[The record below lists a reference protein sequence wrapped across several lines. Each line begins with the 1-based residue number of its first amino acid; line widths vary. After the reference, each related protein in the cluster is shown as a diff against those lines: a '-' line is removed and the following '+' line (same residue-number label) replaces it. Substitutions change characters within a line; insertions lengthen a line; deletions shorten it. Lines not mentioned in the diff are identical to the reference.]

1 MANFTAL
8 YDACVLHPP
17 AIRDLLMRLALT
29 DLFRAK
35 WSGDIHQE
43 WMRSVRRQRP
53 DIAWETL
60 EHVRGLMD
68 AHVRD
73 CLVDGYEEL
82 IPALA
87 LPDANDRHVLA
98 AAIRG
103 QADVIVTYNLRD
115 FPDSAL
121 SRYGIEAQHPDE
133 FVSHLIDLDAGK
145 VLAAVREQRAGLIR
159 PPVDALTFVER
170 LEARELTQT
179 GAFLRDSLRLI

>member
-1 MANFTAL
+1 MANFTIV

-35 WSGDIHQE
+35 WSDDIHQE
-43 WMRSVRRQRP
+43 WMRSVQRRRP

-60 EHVRGLMD
+60 ARVRDLMN
-68 AHVRD
+68 ANVRD

-82 IPALA
+82 IPALT

-103 QADVIVTYNLRD
+103 RADVIVTYNLRD
-115 FPDSAL
+115 FPDYAL
-121 SRYGIEAQHPDE
+121 SQYGIEAQHPDE
-133 FVSHLIDLDAGK
+133 FVSHLIDLDASK
-145 VLAAVREQRAGLIR
+145 VLAAVREQRAALMK
-159 PPVDALTFVER
+159 PPVDALAFVER

-179 GAFLRDSLRLI
+179 GAFLREFLRLI